1 MNSGGLIAITTS
13 NKVKDNI
20 TRGIVITISDDG
32 SGIPEKIREKLFS
45 PFMTTKGHGHSGL
58 GLSIVHKAVQDL
70 GGTIECESNREK
82 GTCFT
87 LSLPLNL
94 SDVENGNGV

>member
-1 MNSGGLIAITTS
+1 MYWNNSNITAS

-20 TRGIVITISDDG
+20 TKGIVLTIGDDG
-32 SGIPEKIREKLFS
+32 PGIPEKIREKLFS

-58 GLSIVHKAVQDL
+58 GLSIVHRAVQDL
-70 GGTIECESNREK
+70 GGTIECESDREK

-87 LSLPLNL
+87 ISLPLNL
-94 SDVENGNGV
+94 SDIENGNGV